1 MIGWYVHHVG
11 RGHATRA
18 LAVARHLEHEVTGL
32 GSSPAPEG
40 WPGSWVRLERDD
52 RGGPRA
58 EDADV
63 TAHGRLHWVPR
74 HGLGLAERHA
84 RIARWVATRRPAL
97 LVADV
102 SVEVALLAR
111 LSGVP
116 VAVVALPGR
125 RVDPA
130 HTLAYDVADSLLAPW
145 PAGTH
150 ERGWPARWRR
160 KVVCVGAVGR
170 YDERSASSPGHP
182 GPPEGGGRRALLL
195 WGGGGRSTTTEEVA
209 AARRATPGWEWVERD
224 PSSPGSLWDALRAA
238 DVVVTHAGQNAVAEV
253 AAARRPAVV
262 VAQPRPFDE
271 QVATARVVD
280 ERGLAVGLTAWPTAS
295 AWPELLA
302 RALGTGGQ
310 GWSAWSPGDGARVAA
325 RHLDDLARS
334 ALTGAGT

>member
-18 LAVARHLEHEVTGL
+18 LAVAGHLEHEVTGL
-32 GSSPAPEG
+32 GSGPAPEG
-40 WPGSWVRLERDD
+40 WPGPWLRLERDD
-52 RGGPRA
+52 RGTRSP
-58 EDADV
+58 EDADA

-74 HGLGLAERHA
+74 HDAGLAERHA
-84 RIARWVATRRPAL
+84 RIGRWVATRRPAL

-150 ERGWPARWRR
+150 ERTWPARWRR
-160 KVVCVGAVGR
+160 KLVCVGAIGR
-170 YDERSASSPGHP
+170 YDDRTTPPTLDPRRPADRGH
-182 GPPEGGGRRALLL
+182 RVLLL
-195 WGGGGRSTTTEEVA
+195 WGGGGRSTTVDQVE

-224 PSSPGSLWDALRAA
+224 PSSSGSLWDALADA

-253 AAARRPAVV
+253 ASARRPAVV

-271 QVATARVVD
+271 QVATARAVD
-280 ERGLAVGLTAWPTAS
+280 EQGLAVGLPTWPEAS
-295 AWPELLA
+295 AWPGLLA
-302 RALGTGGQ
+302 RALRTGGQ
-310 GWSAWSPGDGARVAA
+310 GWSAWSPGDGARTAA
-325 RHLDDLARS
+325 RHLDDLAGS
-334 ALTGAGT
+334 VLAGART